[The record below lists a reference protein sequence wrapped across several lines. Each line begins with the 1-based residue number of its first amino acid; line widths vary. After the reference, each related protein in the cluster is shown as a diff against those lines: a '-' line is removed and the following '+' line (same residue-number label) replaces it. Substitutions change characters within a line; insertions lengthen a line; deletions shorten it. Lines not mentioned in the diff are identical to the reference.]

1 MTVTKRINLALQ
13 GGGAHGA
20 FTWGVLDALIEDGRL
35 QFEAV
40 SGTSA
45 GAINAAILLQGWAR
59 GGPAGA
65 RAALK
70 DFWTELGTLAVASP
84 IRRTPLDR
92 LQGNWN
98 IDDSPAVLWVD
109 LIQRTLSP
117 WQRNP
122 LKYDPLRDLLRKHFD
137 EKAVHAC
144 REVKAF
150 VAATNVQTGKVRIF
164 RREELS
170 IDALL
175 ASACLPNVHE
185 AVVIEGEAYWDG
197 GFRGNPPIWPF
208 IHNSES
214 ADVVIVEVDPPF
226 RDGVPRSNAE
236 IADRLNEITFGGALM
251 AEMRAIAF
259 VQELID
265 QGALSGSFSD
275 RLKKLLMHS
284 IADPATLA
292 PLGAVSKFNIEPE
305 FLDFLFKAGRE
316 AATVWLA
323 SAFDKVGVEN
333 SIDIRARFL

>member
-1 MTVTKRINLALQ
+1 MTDTKRINLALQ
-13 GGGAHGA
+13 GGGSHGA
-20 FTWGVLDALIEDGRL
+20 YTWGVLDALIEDGRL
-35 QFEAV
+35 EIEAV

-45 GAINAAILLQGWAR
+45 GAMNAAILLQGWAK

-65 RAALK
+65 RAALAA
-70 DFWTELGTLAVASP
+70 FWGELGQMSIASP

-98 IDDSPAVLWVD
+98 LDDSPGALWAD
-109 LIQRTLSP
+109 LIQRTLTP

-122 LKYDPLRDLLRKHFD
+122 LKFDPLRELLTRHFD
-137 EKAVHAC
+137 QESVRAC
-144 REVKAF
+144 HQIKAF
-150 VAATNVQTGKVRIF
+150 IAATNVATGKVRIF
-164 RREELS
+164 TREELS

-175 ASACLPNVHE
+175 ASACLPSIHE
-185 AVVIEGEAYWDG
+185 AVVIDDEPYWDG

-208 IHNSES
+208 IYNSES
-214 ADVVIVEVDPPF
+214 ADVVIVEVDPPG
-226 RDGVPRSNAE
+226 REGVPRSNAE

-265 QGALSGSFSD
+265 KGALTGEFGD
-275 RLKKLLMHS
+275 RLKKLLIHS
-284 IADPATLA
+284 ISDPTTLS

-305 FLDFLFKAGRE
+305 FLEHLFKAGR
-316 AATVWLA
+316 ASATAWLA
-323 SAFDKVGVEN
+323 STFDRIGKEN

>member
-1 MTVTKRINLALQ
+1 MPHAKRINLALQ
-13 GGGAHGA
+13 GGGSHGA

-35 QFEAV
+35 TFEAV

-45 GAINAAILLQGWAR
+45 GAMNAAILLQGWAN

-65 RAALK
+65 RSALAA
-70 DFWTELGTLAVASP
+70 FWGELGRMAVASP

-98 IDDSPAVLWVD
+98 LDDSPAALWAD
-109 LIQRTLSP
+109 LVQRTLTP

-122 LKYDPLRDLLRKHFD
+122 LKFDPLRDLLRRHFNAD
-137 EKAVHAC
+137 AVRAC
-144 REVKAF
+144 HEVKAF
-150 VAATNVQTGKVRIF
+150 IAATNVATGKVRIF
-164 RREELS
+164 TRDELS

-175 ASACLPNVHE
+175 ASACLPNVHD
-185 AVVIEGEAYWDG
+185 AIVIDGEPYWDG

-208 IHNSES
+208 IYES
-214 ADVVIVEVDPPF
+214 DSVDVVIVEVDPPS
-226 RDGVPRSNAE
+226 REGVPRSNAE

-265 QGALSGSFSD
+265 KGALTGEFGD
-275 RLKKLLMHS
+275 RLKKILIHS
-284 IADPATLA
+284 IADPSTLA

-305 FLDFLFKAGRE
+305 FLDFLFNAGRA
-316 AATVWLA
+316 AATRWLT
-323 SAFDKVGVEN
+323 STFDKVGIQN
-333 SIDIRARFL
+333 SVDIRARFL

>member
-164 RREELS
+164 TRDELS
-170 IDALL
+170 VDALL
-175 ASACLPNVHE
+175 ASACLPNIHE
-185 AVVIEGEAYWDG
+185 AVVIDGVPYWDG
-197 GFRGNPPIWPF
+197 GYRGNPPIWPF
-208 IHNSES
+208 IYYSES
-214 ADVVIVEVDPPF
+214 PDVVIVEVDPPF
-226 RDGVPRSNAE
+226 RAGVPKSNAE

-259 VQELID
+259 VQDLLEH
-265 QGALSGSFSD
+265 GAIGGDFGR
-275 RLKKLLMHS
+275 RLKNMLIHS
-284 IADPATLA
+284 IADPDSLA
-292 PLGAVSKFNIEPE
+292 PLGAVSKFNIEPD
-305 FLDFLFKAGRE
+305 FLDHLFELGRR
-316 AATVWLA
+316 AAAHWLA
-323 SAFDKVGVEN
+323 STFDLVGKKT
-333 SIDIRARFL
+333 SIDIRGRFL